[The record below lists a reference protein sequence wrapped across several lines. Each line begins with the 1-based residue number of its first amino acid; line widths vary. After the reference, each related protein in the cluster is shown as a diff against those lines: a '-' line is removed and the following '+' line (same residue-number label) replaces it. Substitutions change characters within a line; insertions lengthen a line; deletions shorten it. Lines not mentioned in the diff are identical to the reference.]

1 MLLFFQKDA
10 HHEDEHFILILGFN
24 NKLHFIWLTTSH
36 IKKALLG
43 LLRNTFFPY
52 WVTNLG
58 ILLCWFLFCC
68 DYYWEC
74 SEWLNCCTTELDW
87 AQRLRLEL
95 WWDTQSVPPTR
106 LSVRALPMG
115 PGTSLLVCP
124 GEWVKAQEHTTV
136 HSGLTVLDDNFASFI
151 IGMATTYFQ
160 IRTRILMLLAPG
172 LASRV

>member
-10 HHEDEHFILILGFN
+10 HHEDEHFILILGFD
-24 NKLHFIWLTTSH
+24 NKLHFMWLTTSH

-95 WWDTQSVPPTR
+95 WWDTPSPPLGSQSELCQWGQV
-106 LSVRALPMG
+106 LVCWSVQVSESKHRSTLQCTVGSQCWTTTLPL
-115 PGTSLLVCP
+115 SLLVWP
-124 GEWVKAQEHTTV
+124 L
-136 HSGLTVLDDNFASFI
+136 LT
-151 IGMATTYFQ
+151 
-160 IRTRILMLLAPG
+160 
-172 LASRV
+172 SR